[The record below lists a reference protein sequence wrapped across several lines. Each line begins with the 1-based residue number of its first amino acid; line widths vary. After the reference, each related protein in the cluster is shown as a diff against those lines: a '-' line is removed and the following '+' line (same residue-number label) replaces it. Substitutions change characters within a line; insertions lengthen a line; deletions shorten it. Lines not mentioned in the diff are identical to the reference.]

1 MLIKS
6 LKSTGI
12 SSNLNELI
20 SDLWRMPTSPR
31 DLSGSDFFSCVPVKS
46 PFILCLWTMRFQTTG
61 ATAFLVAPHCKPDI
75 SDSPWWFL
83 HPKKS
88 WQKGLERRN
97 HCLWILFF
105 PSLHYLSP
113 GGCWHWWERGS
124 AEGFYTPHP
133 SGSSAHRGCWTNP
146 EYLPL
151 IWIIERCSDS

>member
-1 MLIKS
+1 MNQFKFKWANFWLMKAASISQRPFRQGLFQLCPCKISFNSVSLDNEISNNKNNSISCGSSLQARNFWFTLMVFTCKKILAERSGEEKS
-6 LKSTGI
+6 LPV
-12 SSNLNELI
+12 N
-20 SDLWRMPTSPR
+20 P
-31 DLSGSDFFSCVPVKS
+31 FS
-46 PFILCLWTMRFQTTG
+46 
-61 ATAFLVAPHCKPDI
+61 
-75 SDSPWWFL
+75 
-83 HPKKS
+83 
-88 WQKGLERRN
+88 
-97 HCLWILFF
+97 